1 MEYEYTS
8 YSFIYPSNGVDV
20 TEFVS
25 DEEAWE
31 YLIDSD
37 FAD

>member
-8 YSFIYPSNGVDV
+8 YSFIYPNNGVDV
-20 TEFVS
+20 TEYAS
-25 DEEAWE
+25 DEEAWD
-31 YLIDSD
+31 YLNDPD